1 MNILSHFDIKTFLE
15 TNLEW
20 PIIIIKAFFGC
31 EPQMG
36 YYFYII
42 FLVNSVMNLQLMAFN
57 Y

>member
-42 FLVNSVMNLQLMAFN
+42 FFGEFCDEPSINGI
-57 Y
+57 